1 MQQTNKNQDNKR
13 NTESEIE
20 RQKIIDE
27 GGRETYDSKNK
38 KKDDNVLIDS
48 EH

>member
-1 MQQTNKNQDNKR
+1 MPKNDKNKDLKDTK
-13 NTESEIE
+13 NTEIE
-20 RQKIIDE
+20 RQKLIDE
-27 GGRETYDSKNK
+27 GGREVYGNKNS

>member
-1 MQQTNKNQDNKR
+1 MLKNDKNKDLKDNKN
-13 NTESEIE
+13 SEIE
-20 RQKIIDE
+20 RQKLIDE
-27 GGRETYDSKNK
+27 GGKEVYGTKNS